1 MTSAPLEPR
10 PQQSARPDASDV
22 AGDAAANGPAQTTGE
37 PGTAQTPPGY
47 PEPEEGDAAEGPLAG
62 RDPALLGDLA
72 HPGAPEHHGPPRR
85 G

>member
-10 PQQSARPDASDV
+10 ATPSARTDASDV
-22 AGDAAANGPAQTTGE
+22 AGDAAAAGPAQTTGE

-47 PEPEEGDAAEGPLAG
+47 PEPDEVDPAEGPLAG

-72 HPGAPEHHGPPRR
+72 HPGAPAHHGPP
-85 G
+85 GQG